1 MRTHQILYKANLP
14 YPGWLFECSFW
25 QIIRQYTSHNI
36 TRRISFACLTNQSTY
51 GKREGPE
58 TLPPSLS
65 RFLPLSFSLCQTC
78 TLAAPSVSF
87 ICFKSSL
94 VLSLF
99 HSFYN
104 SNMYSHSYVCCS
116 LLILLCCINMCS
128 LPFYLFHFFVN
139 YTLTVHTLKC
149 APTSF
154 ARCVSIRFF
163 LKGTV
168 SIVNGM
174 VSFVNGTI
182 RFLHGTVRFV
192 LEVS

>member
-1 MRTHQILYKANLP
+1 MRTHKMLYKANLP

-87 ICFKSSL
+87 ICFKSIL
-94 VLSLF
+94 VLSLVHF
-99 HSFYN
+99 SIIATCTLTLTFAAL
-104 SNMYSHSYVCCS
+104 C
-116 LLILLCCINMCS
+116 LFFFAALICVL
-128 LPFYLFHFFVN
+128 YLFI
-139 YTLTVHTLKC
+139 
-149 APTSF
+149 SF
-154 ARCVSIRFF
+154 TF
-163 LKGTV
+163 L
-168 SIVNGM
+168 
-174 VSFVNGTI
+174 
-182 RFLHGTVRFV
+182 
-192 LEVS
+192 